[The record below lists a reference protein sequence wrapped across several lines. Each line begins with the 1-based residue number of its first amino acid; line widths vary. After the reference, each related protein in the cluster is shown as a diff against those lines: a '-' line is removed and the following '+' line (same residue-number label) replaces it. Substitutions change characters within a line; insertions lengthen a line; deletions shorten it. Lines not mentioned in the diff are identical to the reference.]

1 MTPEPRHPVEP
12 WALVEEGVDIERLAQ
27 AESLFALSNGHIGLR
42 GNLDEGEPAG
52 MSGTYLNGFYESFPL
67 EYGERGYGFAEDGQS
82 IVNVAD
88 GKIIRLQVEDEPL
101 DVHRGEVIHHE
112 RRLDFRA
119 GILERSLHWRAASGH
134 EVKLRSRRLVS
145 FSLRSLAAIEY
156 EIEAVD
162 RPIRVAIQSNL
173 QANKVDAAHEDDP
186 RKARAMND
194 VLRPLLSVDHGMRVV
209 LGHETKRSG
218 LSMASGME
226 HVLEHDGDVSTL
238 TQSEDD
244 LGRVTMSAEL
254 EPGRS
259 LRLFKLL
266 AYHWSSQQSV
276 DWLRDQVDASLESG
290 LAEGFEGLA
299 EAQRKTL
306 DRYWQR
312 ADVEVEGDPQLQQAL
327 RFAMFHIFQAAV
339 RNEGRAVPAKG
350 LTGSGYDG
358 HAFWD
363 TESFVL
369 PVLTFTAP
377 NTVRHA
383 LEWRHSTLDSA
394 RERARQLGLRGAAL
408 PWRTIHGEECSG
420 YWPAG
425 TAAFHV
431 NAAVA
436 AAVRRYVTV
445 SGDLEFERR
454 VGCELLVETARL
466 WASLGYHD
474 ERGDFRIDGV
484 TGPDEYSALV
494 DNNVYTNLMAQ
505 LNLRSAVDATA
516 RHPEAAAE
524 LGVDDGER
532 HEWQRAA
539 DAMFVPFDEE
549 RGLHPQ
555 DQDFLEHQPWDF
567 EDTQPDEYPLLL
579 HYPYF
584 QLYRKQV
591 VKQADLVLA
600 MHWRGDAFTPEQKHA
615 NFDYYEGLTVRDS
628 SLSASHA
635 VGARGGGGPP
645 QARARLPR
653 GGGPHGPRGP
663 RAQHEGRPPHGLA
676 RGSRARRGGGLR
688 RRARLRRPA
697 LVPPAAPRG
706 DRAPQLLAGGARH
719 RPARDDRPRGHELH
733 PLPGRLGPLHPLGRG
748 GLAGRRRLGHAADPA
763 ARGGDAAH
771 AAARPRAARGP
782 VATGLAAAGGI
793 ADARVRGGGPLRG
806 PERPAPARG
815 VGSLH
820 GPVWQTAVPEARMPA
835 QWPVAPG
842 ATSSVISRA
851 SRTRRSRTSR

>member
-82 IVNVAD
+82 IVNVTD

-555 DQDFLEHQPWDF
+555 DQDFLEHQRWDF
-567 EDTQPDEYPLLL
+567 EDTPPDEYPLLL

-628 SLSASHA
+628 SLSASTQSVLA
-635 VGARGGGGPP
+635 AEVGHLKLARDYLEE
-645 QARARLPR
+645 AAL
-653 GGGPHGPRGP
+653 HGPRGP
-663 RAQHEGRPPHGLA
+663 RAQHEGRPPHGVA
-676 RGSRARRGGGLR
+676 RGSGARRGGGLR

-697 LVPPAAPRG
+697 LVPPAAPGG

-719 RPARDDRPRGHELH
+719 RAARDDRPRGHELH

-763 ARGGDAAH
+763 ARGGGAAL

-782 VATGLAAAGGI
+782 VATGLAAAGGL
-793 ADARVRGGGPLRG
+793 AGAPVRGGGPLRG
-806 PERPAPARG
+806 TERPAPARG

-820 GPVWQTAVPEARMPA
+820 GPVWQTAVPEARMPHNG
-835 QWPVAPG
+835 QSRRERQAP
-842 ATSSVISRA
+842 
-851 SRTRRSRTSR
+851 

>member
-1 MTPEPRHPVEP
+1 VTDSARHPIEP
-12 WALVEEGVDIERLAQ
+12 WALVEEGVDIDRLAQ

-52 MSGTYLNGFYESFPL
+52 LSGTYLNGFYESFPL

-82 IVNVAD
+82 VVNVTD

-101 DVHRGEVIHHE
+101 DVHRGEVLHHE
-112 RRLDFRA
+112 RRLDFRS
-119 GILERSLHWRAASGH
+119 GMLERRLHWRAASGH
-134 EVKLRSRRLVS
+134 EVKLTTRRLVS

-156 EIEAVD
+156 EVEAVD
-162 RPIRVAIQSNL
+162 RPIRIAIQSNL
-173 QANKVDAAHEDDP
+173 QANKVDAAQADDP
-186 RKARAMND
+186 RQGKALPD
-194 VLRPLLSVDHGMRVV
+194 VLRSLLSVDHGQRVV
-209 LGHETKRSG
+209 LGHETKRSD
-218 LSMASGME
+218 LVMASGME
-226 HVLEHDGDVSTL
+226 HVVEHDGEVSTL
-238 TQSEDD
+238 TQSEPD
-244 LGRVTMSAEL
+244 LGRVTLSAEL
-254 EPGRS
+254 EPGRP

-290 LAEGFEGLA
+290 LAEGFAGLA
-299 EAQRKTL
+299 EAQRGVL

-312 ADVEVEGDPQLQQAL
+312 ADIEVEGDAGLQQAL
-327 RFAMFHIFQAAV
+327 RFAMFHVFQAAV
-339 RNEGRAVPAKG
+339 RNEGRAIPAKG

-377 NTVRHA
+377 RTVRSA

-408 PWRTIHGEECSG
+408 PWRTIRGEECSG

-436 AAVRRYVTV
+436 AAVRRYVVVT
-445 SGDLEFERR
+445 GDLEFEQRT
-454 VGCELLVETARL
+454 GCELLVETARL

-505 LNLRSAVDATA
+505 LNLRSAVEATG
-516 RHPEAAAE
+516 RHPEVAAS

-532 HEWQRAA
+532 REWERAA

-555 DQDFLEHQPWDF
+555 DQDFLEHQRWDF
-567 EDTQPDEYPLLL
+567 ENTPPDKYPLLL

-584 QLYRKQV
+584 QLYRRQV

-600 MHWRGDAFTPEQKHA
+600 MHWRGDAFSPEQKHA
-615 NFDYYEGLTVRDS
+615 NFDYYERLTVRDS
-628 SLSASHA
+628 SLSACTQSILA
-635 VGARGGGGPP
+635 AEVGH
-645 QARARLPR
+645 L
-653 GGGPHGPRGP
+653 
-663 RAQHEGRPPHGLA
+663 GLA
-676 RGSRARRGGGLR
+676 RDYLEEAARMDLEDLAHNTGDGLHM
-688 RRARLRRPA
+688 AS
-697 LVPPAAPRG
+697 
-706 DRAPQLLAGGARH
+706 LAGAVLAAVTGFGGV
-719 RPARDDRPRGHELH
+719 RDYNGRLSFRPRLPEGIERLAFSLEVRGSVLRVEIAPGETAYSLPQGDSLRFSHWDEEVTLDGNGGVH
-733 PLPGRLGPLHPLGRG
+733 LPIPPYEEEPAPTPPPGREPR
-748 GLAGRRRLGHAADPA
+748 AGRSRKDWPQSGDGLHHGQGMLETAITPPDGH
-763 ARGGDAAH
+763 G
-771 AAARPRAARGP
+771 
-782 VATGLAAAGGI
+782 
-793 ADARVRGGGPLRG
+793 
-806 PERPAPARG
+806 
-815 VGSLH
+815 
-820 GPVWQTAVPEARMPA
+820 
-835 QWPVAPG
+835 
-842 ATSSVISRA
+842 
-851 SRTRRSRTSR
+851 